1 MLLSLEN
8 DVDVKGAMSLPSG
21 VSVYDVQP
29 GNGSGRSLQARRP
42 TSGLYFTHD
51 LFINVAQ
58 KCR

>member
-51 LFINVAQ
+51 LFINV
-58 KCR
+58 